1 MGNIVIK
8 EVKTKKE
15 QKEFLEFPLKLY
27 KNNPYFVPPLYAD
40 EKKIFKP
47 DYVYLEQSKAIYF
60 NAYMDGKMVGR
71 ISGILQYASNEKW
84 NQKRVRWTRFDSID
98 NIEVSNALF
107 KAVEEFAKDNDMDEL
122 VGPLGFS
129 DLEREGLLIEGFDE
143 LSTFEEQY
151 NYEYY
156 PNLVEEYGFVKEV
169 DWEERQLRLPK
180 EMDDRLYKLAD
191 RILKKYNLHIP
202 RVKSTKEFLKRYADQ
217 FFELLDKT
225 YDGLYQT
232 VPFTEGT
239 KKLLIENF
247 NLVINTNY
255 VAVIVDENDK
265 VVCFGLT
272 IPSLAKAL
280 QKSNG
285 HLTLPALIR
294 CLKSIK
300 KPEII
305 DLALIG
311 VDPQYQMKGVV
322 TSLILEIM
330 NMLKKEHVKYV
341 ETNLNLETNFGIINQ
356 WKIFDARLHKK
367 RRCYVKKIV
376 KN

>member
-1 MGNIVIK
+1 MGNVIIK

-27 KNNPYFVPPLYAD
+27 KNNPYFVPPLYGD
-40 EKKIFKP
+40 EKKIFRP
-47 DYVYLEQSKAIYF
+47 DYLYLEQAKAVYF
-60 NAYMDGKMVGR
+60 NAYKDGKMVGR
-71 ISGILQYASNEKW
+71 ISGILQYVSNEKW
-84 NQKRVRWTRFDSID
+84 NQKRVRWTRFDSIND
-98 NIEVSNALF
+98 PEVSNALF
-107 KAVEEFAKDNDMDEL
+107 KAVEDFAKDNEMDEL

-143 LSTFEEQY
+143 LATFEEQY
-151 NYEYY
+151 NYDYY
-156 PNLVEEYGFVKEV
+156 PKLVEDFGFEKEV

-180 EMDDRLYKLAD
+180 EFDERLYSLAD
-191 RILKKYNLHIP
+191 KILRKYKLHIP
-202 RVKSTKEFLKRYADQ
+202 KIKSTKEFLKRYADQ
-217 FFELLDKT
+217 FFELLDQT

-232 VPFTEGT
+232 VPFTENT
-239 KKLLIENF
+239 KKLLLENF

-280 QKSNG
+280 QKSKG
-285 HLTLPALIR
+285 HLTIPALLR

-300 KPEII
+300 NPEII

-311 VDPQYQMKGVV
+311 VAPEYQMKGVV
-322 TSLILEIM
+322 TSLILEII
-330 NMLKKEHVKYV
+330 NMLKKGSVKYV
-341 ETNLNLETNFGIINQ
+341 ETNLNLETNKAIINQ

-367 RRCYVKKIV
+367 RRSYVKKIQ
-376 KN
+376 